1 MMNRSTNLSQNA
13 WQNIAAKSREKC
25 PVMLWRLCCTKEEMK
40 MLIDYPME
48 WRKYM
53 IKGKTRTFSE
63 NTPQEI
69 VEKVKELNKKAIRD
83 AGKPFFFFEE
93 NR

>member
-1 MMNRSTNLSQNA
+1 
-13 WQNIAAKSREKC
+13 
-25 PVMLWRLCCTKEEMK
+25 

-53 IKGKTRTFSE
+53 RKGKTRTFSKS
-63 NTPQEI
+63 TPLEI
-69 VEKVKELNKKAIRD
+69 VKKAKEINKETIRL
-83 AGKPFFFFEE
+83 AEKPFFFFEE

>member
-1 MMNRSTNLSQNA
+1 
-13 WQNIAAKSREKC
+13 
-25 PVMLWRLCCTKEEMK
+25 MK

>member
-1 MMNRSTNLSQNA
+1 
-13 WQNIAAKSREKC
+13 
-25 PVMLWRLCCTKEEMK
+25 

-69 VEKVKELNKKAIRD
+69 VKKAKELNKKAIRD
-83 AGKPFFFFEE
+83 AGNPFFFFEE

>member
-1 MMNRSTNLSQNA
+1 
-13 WQNIAAKSREKC
+13 
-25 PVMLWRLCCTKEEMK
+25 

-53 IKGKTRTFSE
+53 IKGKTRTFSK
-63 NTPQEI
+63 NTPLEI
-69 VEKVKELNKKAIRD
+69 VKKAKELNKKAVRY
-83 AGKPFFFFEE
+83 AGKPFFLFEE

>member
-1 MMNRSTNLSQNA
+1 
-13 WQNIAAKSREKC
+13 
-25 PVMLWRLCCTKEEMK
+25 MLWQLCCTKEEMK

-53 IKGKTRTFSE
+53 IKGKTRTFSK
-63 NTPQEI
+63 NTPLEI
-69 VEKVKELNKKAIRD
+69 VKKAKEINKETIRL
-83 AGKPFFFFEE
+83 AEKPFFFFEE

>member
-1 MMNRSTNLSQNA
+1 
-13 WQNIAAKSREKC
+13 
-25 PVMLWRLCCTKEEMK
+25 MLWQLCCTKEEMK

-83 AGKPFFFFEE
+83 AGKLFFFFEE

>member
-1 MMNRSTNLSQNA
+1 MLLQCV
-13 WQNIAAKSREKC
+13 AKLMAKIVIRGGTC
-25 PVMLWRLCCTKEEMK
+25 PVMLWQLCCTKEGMK

>member
-1 MMNRSTNLSQNA
+1 
-13 WQNIAAKSREKC
+13 
-25 PVMLWRLCCTKEEMK
+25 

-53 IKGKTRTFSE
+53 IKGKTRTFSK

-69 VEKVKELNKKAIRD
+69 VSKAKEINKVAILTG
-83 AGKPFFFFEE
+83 GKPCFFFEE

>member
-1 MMNRSTNLSQNA
+1 
-13 WQNIAAKSREKC
+13 
-25 PVMLWRLCCTKEEMK
+25 

-69 VEKVKELNKKAIRD
+69 VKKAKELNKKAIRD
-83 AGKPFFFFEE
+83 TGKPFFFF
-93 NR
+93 

>member
-1 MMNRSTNLSQNA
+1 
-13 WQNIAAKSREKC
+13 
-25 PVMLWRLCCTKEEMK
+25 

-69 VEKVKELNKKAIRD
+69 VKKAKEINKETIRL
-83 AGKPFFFFEE
+83 AEKPFFFFEE

>member
-1 MMNRSTNLSQNA
+1 
-13 WQNIAAKSREKC
+13 
-25 PVMLWRLCCTKEEMK
+25 

-53 IKGKTRTFSE
+53 IKGKTRL
-63 NTPQEI
+63 EI
-69 VEKVKELNKKAIRD
+69 VKKAKEINKETIRL
-83 AGKPFFFFEE
+83 AEKPFFFFEE